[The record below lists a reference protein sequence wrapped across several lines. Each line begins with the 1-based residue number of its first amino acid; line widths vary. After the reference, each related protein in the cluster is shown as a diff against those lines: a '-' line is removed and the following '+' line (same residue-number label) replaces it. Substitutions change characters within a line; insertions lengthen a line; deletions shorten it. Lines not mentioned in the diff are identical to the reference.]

1 MVVGGRVFNC
11 SFCDSFLCE
20 DDQFEHQASCQKLE
34 SEKVKCASCNR
45 LGQYSCLRC
54 KICFCED
61 HVRRKGV
68 KYTKGEPIQCP
79 KCGYQTK
86 ETKDL
91 SMSTRSYKFGKL
103 SSLDD
108 EDSSSEE
115 YSGGYYGEYSGG
127 HYEEYEEGEDEEDE
141 DEEDEEGECEESEE
155 SNSDQDPNVVDVQN
169 QFDKLSTQ
177 S

>member
-1 MVVGGRVFNC
+1 
-11 SFCDSFLCE
+11 
-20 DDQFEHQASCQKLE
+20 
-34 SEKVKCASCNR
+34 
-45 LGQYSCLRC
+45 
-54 KICFCED
+54 
-61 HVRRKGV
+61 
-68 KYTKGEPIQCP
+68 
-79 KCGYQTK
+79 
-86 ETKDL
+86 
-91 SMSTRSYKFGKL
+91 MSTRSYKFGKL